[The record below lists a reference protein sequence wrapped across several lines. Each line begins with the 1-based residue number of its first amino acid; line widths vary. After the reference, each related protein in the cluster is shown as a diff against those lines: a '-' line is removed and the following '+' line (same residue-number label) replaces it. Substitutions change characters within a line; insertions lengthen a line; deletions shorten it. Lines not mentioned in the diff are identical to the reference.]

1 MPIALPEEIVE
12 ADLALHALFQR
23 VAFSRYLN
31 PVNVDEARQDFMAGA
46 EAPPFQYLRPNWAP
60 EALEMLKG
68 LTVPQSHTFSPLL
81 EEAICST
88 ILLIEALQARTSEG
102 FRALLEHNNWR
113 PGPGLLE
120 DARNQVRKG
129 GSFPFVLTAVQ
140 LQEALQ
146 EALHERGLSH
156 WRVELDSVMAA
167 RVLVDSAKQ
176 VLRVNQSAR
185 FRKTDAAKLIAHEI
199 DVHAMRAQNGQR
211 QSLLLF
217 ATGLPGSLETEEGL
231 ALYAEECVGAAS
243 PGNSWRQGLVVQ
255 AVSWAETMGF
265 RELFE
270 RLAEQGGKPLAWGI
284 ALRVKRGLRHPEHP
298 GVYGKDIVYFRGLRT
313 VRDWLRSGGELSE
326 LYVGKVG
333 VHHPVSEWLNEGLIV
348 DGRVPDLFGAA
359 ESMA

>member
-1 MPIALPEEIVE
+1 MPTPLPQEIGE
-12 ADLALHALFQR
+12 ADAALHSLFQR

-31 PVNVDEARQDFMAGA
+31 PVNVDEARQDFIAGA
-46 EAPPFQYLRPNWAP
+46 DAPPFRYLRPDWAP
-60 EALEMLKG
+60 EALEMLRA
-68 LTVPQSHTFSPLL
+68 LSVPQSHAFSPLL
-81 EEAICST
+81 KEAIWST

-102 FRALLEHNNWR
+102 FEALLEHNNWR

-129 GSFPFVLTAVQ
+129 GSFPFVLSAVE
-140 LQEALQ
+140 LRDALAR
-146 EALHERGLSH
+146 ALEERGLGH

-176 VLRVNQSAR
+176 VLRVNETAR
-185 FRKTDAAKLIAHEI
+185 FRKTDAAKLIAHEL

-211 QSLLLF
+211 QNLLLF

-231 ALYAEECVGAAS
+231 ALYAEECVGVAS
-243 PGNSWRQGLVVQ
+243 PGNAWRQGLVVQ

-284 ALRVKRGLRHPEHP
+284 ALRVKRGLRHPERP

-313 VRDWLRSGGELSE
+313 VRSWLSSGGNLSE

-333 VHHPVSEWLNEGLIV
+333 VHHPVSDWLSEGLIV
-348 DGRVPDLFGAA
+348 DGPVPDLFGFA
-359 ESMA
+359 